1 MIPALINLIF
11 WLLILGILVALVIWV
26 LGQLGLPEP
35 IRRIIYVTVVV
46 LVVLVVVLLLLQL
59 VGGGGVNLPKLA

>member
-1 MIPALINLIF
+1 MLRQCSAF
-11 WLLILGILVALVIWV
+11 TF
-26 LGQLGLPEP
+26 QLGLPEP

-59 VGGGGVNLPKLA
+59 VGGGGIGLPKLA